1 MSKKDKILIVITII
15 LVAVLIGGFVWDYN
29 GFLLK
34 RTLKIEITDDM
45 DIISMN
51 KAGTLFYRKAYEA
64 RIKLPREKA
73 EDELNLIIQTYGAD
87 PEIMSDVDFAHFAEE
102 SFKSELLK
110 PQPVSGTEVAVVKA
124 TDGDDLVTFM
134 MDVENESDAFIYVYY
149 YRG

>member
-45 DIISMN
+45 DVISMN

-87 PEIMSDVDFAHFAEE
+87 PEIMSDVDFAHFADE

>member
-73 EDELNLIIQTYGAD
+73 EDELNLIVQTYGAD
-87 PEIMSDVDFAHFAEE
+87 AEIMDDHEFSHFAEE

-110 PQPVSGTEVAVVKA
+110 PQPVTGTEVAVVKA

>member
-45 DIISMN
+45 DVISMN

-87 PEIMSDVDFAHFAEE
+87 PEIMSDVDFAHFADE

-134 MDVENESDAFIYVYY
+134 MDVENELDAFIYVYY